1 MSIDLTSLSYDE
13 LIALNDEIIER
24 LKALDAMNS
33 LKEMASLNIGARVRF
48 ETSKGTKTGR
58 VFKFNI
64 KTVGVVTE
72 DGRKWKVP
80 PYLLT
85 QLKKEDSNVH
95 VIKPGSKKRKR

>member
-1 MSIDLTSLSYDE
+1 MSINLTSLSYDE
-13 LIALNDEIIER
+13 LVNLHEEVVER
-24 LKALDAMNS
+24 LKTLDAIKS
-33 LKEMASLNIGARVRF
+33 LEEMAALNIGARVCF
-48 ETSKGTKTGR
+48 ETSKGTKIGR

-85 QLKKEDSNVH
+85 RMKKEDSNVH
-95 VIKPGSKKRKR
+95 VIKPGKKRKR